1 MELIK
6 SIIMG
11 ILQGITEFLPV
22 SSSGHLAI
30 MHKILK
36 NDIENNLFFDTVLHL
51 GTLMAV
57 IFFYRK
63 DICKITKAFFGVFKN
78 YEKKLNLK
86 ENFYKDKDS
95 KMGIL
100 IITASIPT
108 AVIGLLLKD
117 SVEKISEK
125 IEIVGIFLIITAV
138 LLVFYELKKDSK
150 KDIEKF
156 TIFDSIIIGIVQ
168 GLAVFPGISRSGS
181 TIATGKMLGFKKET
195 AANYSFLIS
204 IPAILGAFL
213 LQLKDLFKSDIE
225 LNILIFCIGFISSF
239 IAGYLSLK
247 FLIWLIKKANLK
259 FFAGYC
265 FIIGIISIFYNLI
278 LN

>member
-36 NDIENNLFFDTVLHL
+36 IDIENNLFFDTVLHL